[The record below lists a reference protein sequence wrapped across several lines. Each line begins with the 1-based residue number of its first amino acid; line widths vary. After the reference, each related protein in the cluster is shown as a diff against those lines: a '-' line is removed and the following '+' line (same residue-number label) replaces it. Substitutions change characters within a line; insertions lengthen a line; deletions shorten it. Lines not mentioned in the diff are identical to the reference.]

1 MSGGLGAVITEELS
15 SPFLKAGKAA
25 DTLRMKV
32 LSLFCVWQWRLCI
45 LNIFSICDMV
55 KTKQISSNNL

>member
-15 SPFLKAGKAA
+15 SPFLKVGKAA

-32 LSLFCVWQWRLCI
+32 LSLFLRVAVEAYACH
-45 LNIFSICDMV
+45 FATTMY
-55 KTKQISSNNL
+55 